1 MRVVVRVYPGSA
13 RSQVGGRYGQAE
25 PPTLMVRVRERAV
38 EGKAND
44 AVLAEV
50 ARAFGLS
57 RTGVR
62 LVTGARSRTKLLE
75 LDGAEPEQLAALL
88 ARDKP

>member
-1 MRVVVRVYPGSA
+1 MRVVVRVYPGAA
-13 RSQVGGRYGQAE
+13 RSQVGGRYGDAE
-25 PPTLMVRVRERAV
+25 PPILIVRVGERAV

-50 ARAFGLS
+50 ARAFGLP

-62 LVTGARSRTKLLE
+62 LVTGAKSRTKLLE
-75 LDGAEPEQLAALL
+75 LEGADLEQLAVLL
-88 ARDKP
+88 ARD